1 MDDLPPPPPPPLL
14 RNGRE
19 GQYVVL
25 QGTRYY
31 IRKNENNSDMINFQ
45 GDEYYLQYD
54 PETNQRFIMR
64 NGNRVNFTSRGGRS
78 KRNRS
83 KRRRSR
89 KYKK

>member
-1 MDDLPPPPPPPLL
+1 MDDLPPPPPPTLI
-14 RNGRE
+14 RSGRE

-31 IRKNENNSDMINFQ
+31 IRKNENNSDMITFQ

-54 PETNQRFIMR
+54 PETNQRYIIR
-64 NGNRVNFTSRGGRS
+64 NGTRINFTTQGGSKRKRS
-78 KRNRS
+78 KR
-83 KRRRSR
+83 KRTR